1 MFRLALALL
10 AVAAMALGVGE
21 HWLTSRDLA
30 ERYQVPLST
39 VRYWRLTGT
48 GPRGVLFRSHVRY
61 DPAEVRRW
69 EREMARAERER
80 QEAGEAS

>member
-1 MFRLALALL
+1 MFRLFLLLL
-10 AVAAMALGVGE
+10 ATAAMAVSVGD
-21 HWLTSRDLA
+21 HWLTNEDLA
-30 ERYQVPLST
+30 RRYQVPIST

-48 GPRGVLFRSHVRY
+48 GPRGVLIRSHVRY

-69 EREMARAERER
+69 EREQERAERER